1 MEEEKDIALI
11 TAYLEGTLTGNDKS
25 TLEERLNQEPG
36 LQKILDDLN
45 ILKAGI
51 RHAAHEEMRAEL
63 QKLEHELSASETSK
77 PLFQN
82 TWLKVAA
89 SVAIVA
95 VAAWLLLPS
104 RQSTTE
110 QLFAQNFEPYPNVIM
125 PTVRGGQATDSSL
138 MAQGYRAY
146 DQQDFKK
153 SIELFESLEKKD
165 EGVLLYLG
173 NSYLASGS
181 PEKAIPVFEK
191 VIMDY
196 EIFDEQAEWYLAG
209 SYLKAGYAEKAKEAL
224 RKVTAR
230 GRSYKSRA
238 EIILEKLN

>member
-1 MEEEKDIALI
+1 
-11 TAYLEGTLTGNDKS
+11 
-25 TLEERLNQEPG
+25 
-36 LQKILDDLN
+36 
-45 ILKAGI
+45 
-51 RHAAHEEMRAEL
+51 
-63 QKLEHELSASETSK
+63 
-77 PLFQN
+77 
-82 TWLKVAA
+82 
-89 SVAIVA
+89 
-95 VAAWLLLPS
+95 
-104 RQSTTE
+104 
-110 QLFAQNFEPYPNVIM
+110 
-125 PTVRGGQATDSSL
+125 

-224 RKVTAR
+224 RNVTAR